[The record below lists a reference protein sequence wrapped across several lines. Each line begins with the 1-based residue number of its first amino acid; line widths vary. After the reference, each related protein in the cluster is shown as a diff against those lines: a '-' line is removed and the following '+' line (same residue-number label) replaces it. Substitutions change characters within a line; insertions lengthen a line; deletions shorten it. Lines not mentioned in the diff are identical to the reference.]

1 MHSLKTTMMLASA
14 GALSALLAACSGG
27 SSNLSPAISKS
38 SQGGQAV
45 NRAAVGGLSSRTIGP
60 FASAPL
66 NEQFARTLQ
75 VNMPAGVPVI
85 GNAATCT
92 AYLYASDY
100 TTGNLDEFCED
111 QPNARV
117 VTIPRGAGWGLAVE
131 PGKAQLAVG
140 KTGGTISIYNTLPKI
155 AGGRSAVLTLSTP
168 NTNAYGLC
176 WDNSGGLYATNWP
189 QANIDYFDAAR
200 VAAGGS
206 ATSTLTPKTVTE
218 PYYLACDFD
227 KAESGNKGYLMLG
240 GFALGTPNRDNDVS
254 RFELP
259 SGPDKVVQQ
268 LGSYSTGTGFPGGL
282 ALKSDDTLIANS
294 QDGTVYDLGNKAPW
308 SAPPKAACTWSFL
321 HPDLFTSIVFD
332 GAQKEI
338 WASDTLF
345 PVNGTYAL
353 TIAYPL
359 PTTGGCFS
367 SGESGGPTPMISGET
382 QYLGVAVYPNN
393 GP

>member
-1 MHSLKTTMMLASA
+1 MLASA

-27 SSNLSPAISKS
+27 SSNVSPALGRN

-45 NRAAVGGLSSRTIGP
+45 NRAAVDALSSRTIGP
-60 FASAPL
+60 FASAQL
-66 NEQFARTLQ
+66 NERFARTLQ
-75 VNMPAGVPVI
+75 VSTQAGVPVM
-85 GNAATCT
+85 GDAATCT
-92 AYLYASDY
+92 AYLFGSDY

-111 QPNARV
+111 QPNALV

-140 KTGGTISIYNTLPKI
+140 KTGGTISIYKTLPKI
-155 AGGRSAVLTLSTP
+155 AGGPSSVLTLSSP

-176 WDNSGGLYATNWP
+176 WDNHGGLYATNWP
-189 QANIDYFDAAR
+189 QSNIDYFDAAR
-200 VAAGGS
+200 VAAGGG
-206 ATSTLTPKTVTE
+206 ATSTLTPTTVTE

-227 KAESGNKGYLMLG
+227 KAESGGRGYLMLG
-240 GFALGTPNRDNDVS
+240 GFALGTPNRDYDVS

-259 SGPDKVVQQ
+259 GGPDRVVQR

-294 QDGTVYDLGNKAPW
+294 QDGTLYDLGNKAPW
-308 SAPPKAACTWSFL
+308 NAPPKAACTWSFL
-321 HPDLFTSIVFD
+321 HPDLYTSIVFD
-332 GAQKEI
+332 DGQAEI

-345 PVNGTYAL
+345 PTNGTYGRSL
-353 TIAYPL
+353 AYPL
-359 PTTGGCFS
+359 PTTGSCAFP
-367 SGESGGPTPMISGET
+367 GESGSTTPMIGGET

-393 GP
+393 GV